1 MSMTHLHRA
10 LWLQARRVASGP
22 EGRGPAVLQL
32 SQWALRRRARPIV
45 LLGSGLMIV
54 MWDVQMLVVD

>member
-1 MSMTHLHRA
+1 MSSMTHSHRA

-32 SQWALRRRARPIV
+32 SQWALWRSPRSFV
-45 LLGSGLMIV
+45 LLGSGLMTV
-54 MWDVQMLVVD
+54 DVQLRVVD